1 MWKTPPPVAKRRSS
15 GPQNV
20 PDAMREAVERT
31 VQATVGSAQITRDRA
46 QEAVDEIVRGAE
58 AGAEVVRERVRGA
71 GAARRRVAGALDERR
86 PATHEDLQRLQADLR
101 AITRRL
107 DAIEDR
113 LPSKASGAKAKRAS
127 SAKASRGT
135 KAKPRAKAK
144 GGASRKSASGA
155 PRSAPK
161 RSG

>member
-20 PDAMREAVERT
+20 PDAVREAVERT

-71 GAARRRVAGALDERR
+71 GAAPRRVAGALDERR
-86 PATHEDLQRLQADLR
+86 PATHEDLQKLKADLR
-101 AITRRL
+101 AIVRRL

-113 LPSKASGAKAKRAS
+113 LPSKGSGAKAKRGS
-127 SAKASRGT
+127 SARAGAKPSRGT
-135 KAKPRAKAK
+135 KAKSSAKAK
-144 GGASRKSASGA
+144 RGS
-155 PRSAPK
+155 RSAAK